1 VANLVKA
8 LIRAGRFLAPI
19 VVFAE
24 AANHYRLIAG
34 GNRLVAWKRCF
45 SEQRP
50 IPAITARRADH
61 RPQDRGELAPQG
73 ADCSRAPG

>member
-34 GNRLVAWKRCF
+34 GNRLVGMEALL
-45 SEQRP
+45 QR
-50 IPAITARRADH
+50 AAADSGHH
-61 RPQDRGELAPQG
+61 RPTR
-73 ADCSRAPG
+73 